1 MQRMATAENREYA
14 GSESRLPMPRQ
25 AQRLPVERSRWFR
38 WLYAARPSLM
48 PTVYVPGPV
57 SVARKV

>member
-1 MQRMATAENREYA
+1 MQRLATAENREYA
-14 GSESRLPMPRQ
+14 GSSPRRPVPRQ
-25 AQRLPVERSRWFR
+25 ASHLPVERSRWFR

-57 SVARKV
+57 LTARKV